1 MLQCDTP
8 LVTTPSPLSCACPQ
22 CGGGRTEA
30 IGRATTGDAI
40 QILCSSCD
48 RRSEVPVDARA
59 AEAADVTAELE
70 AMITVARALARL
82 PNRGGRQRVLNWALD
97 RFTGEPIVVVSSPS
111 PAAPD
116 PALTLPGDV
125 ELFGRASRGSLRA
138 STTLDDPLDDLF
150 EVLPPPV
157 FDDGDIAAAV
167 AMRRERRLRAALSS
181 FVAACRRLSLRL
193 RHPYTFG
200 LLNRI

>member
-8 LVTTPSPLSCACPQ
+8 LVTMPSLSCACPQ

-30 IGRATTGDAI
+30 IGRATSGDTI
-40 QILCSSCD
+40 QILCAACG
-48 RRSEVPVDARA
+48 RRSDVPVDARA

-82 PNRGGRQRVLNWALD
+82 PTRGGRQRVLNWALD
-97 RFTGEPIVVVSSPS
+97 RFTGEPIVVVSSP
-111 PAAPD
+111 AAAPPD
-116 PALTLPGDV
+116 PALALPGDV
-125 ELFGRASRGSLRA
+125 ELFGRAPRASLRA
-138 STTLDDPLDDLF
+138 STMLDEPLDDLF
-150 EVLPPPV
+150 EVLPPAV
-157 FDDGDIAAAV
+157 FDDGDIAAAM
-167 AMRRERRLRAALSS
+167 AMRRERRIRAALSS
-181 FVAACRRLSLRL
+181 LISACRRLSLRL